1 MPQAR
6 SGGSRSTSR
15 STGTSTAKRTTAAK
29 TPAAKSTAG
38 ARSTAA
44 KRSAAS
50 TSRST
55 AKKPAAG
62 AAKKSSASATKKP
75 SASAAEARLD
85 VAAQRLRKLNERII
99 DAGKDAGESTLT
111 SYETALKSIA
121 SAIEKGPG
129 SSEVEWLANL
139 ATTQAKFIRDV
150 TTAWTKAAR
159 ARLK

>member
-1 MPQAR
+1 MRGAQQPSARPRARRVRRQRSPQRALPR
-6 SGGSRSTSR
+6 SLRRAPPRSL
-15 STGTSTAKRTTAAK
+15 
-29 TPAAKSTAG
+29 PA
-38 ARSTAA
+38 
-44 KRSAAS
+44 SA
-50 TSRST
+50 
-55 AKKPAAG
+55 AKKP
-62 AAKKSSASATKKP
+62 SS
-75 SASAAEARLD
+75 SAAEARLD

-139 ATTQAKFIRDV
+139 ATSQAKFIRDV